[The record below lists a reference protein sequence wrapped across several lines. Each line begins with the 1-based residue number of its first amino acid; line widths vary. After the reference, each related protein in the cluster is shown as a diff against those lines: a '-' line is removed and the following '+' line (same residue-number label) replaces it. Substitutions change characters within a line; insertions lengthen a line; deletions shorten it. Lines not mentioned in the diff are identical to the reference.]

1 FVMPTLIPDIILQ
14 CIILQLLFI
23 LLFFPVAGLASQQAG
38 QSMPQIDTCNAQNV
52 FRQQQNAPGHLIKF
66 NTDSIPR
73 YLAEHSVGPPARE
86 YLYKVIR
93 RMPHSTRAFT
103 QGLAFYDNYL
113 FEGTGL
119 LGQSEIRKLETETG
133 RLLIS
138 KKTDSLA
145 FGEGISI
152 KNDRLIQLSWKS
164 ERAYLYDVET
174 FELLKEIK
182 YSGEGWGVTH
192 IDDKILISD
201 GSSLIRGHNVA
212 RFFMADESSQLSN
225 QIKRAVSNVVD
236 APENTVKN
244 IHVNESGVEVRGIN
258 ELEYANGFI
267 YANVWPTDCIA
278 EIDPDTGNINAWI
291 NLRNLNPAKSVTDWN
306 AVLNGIAYQQDK
318 NVFYVTGKYWPYIY
332 VIALQRPEKGR
343 SEKGRPE
350 KTRPE
355 KRQSDKTQSDKTQP
369 DKTEEQNKAVQHD
382 VYVSL

>member
-1 FVMPTLIPDIILQ
+1 MAIYAPNVKAQNVLISGHFFYSFLMPALISCTISTTISTT
-14 CIILQLLFI
+14 IRGITLQLLLI
-23 LLFFPVAGLASQQAG
+23 LLFFPVAGFASQQTQ
-38 QSMPQIDTCNAQNV
+38 QSTPQTDTCNAQNV
-52 FRQQQNAPGHLIKF
+52 LRQQQNAPGHLIKF
-66 NTDSIPR
+66 NTDSIPQN
-73 YLAEHSVGPPARE
+73 LTEHSAGYSAGLAVRE
-86 YLYKVIR
+86 YRYKIIR
-93 RMPHSTRAFT
+93 RMPHSTGAFT
-103 QGLAFYDNYL
+103 QGLAFYNNYL

-164 ERAYLYDVET
+164 ERAYLYDVKT

-225 QIKRAVSNVVD
+225 QMKRAVSNVAD
-236 APENTVKN
+236 TPENTVKN

-267 YANVWPTDCIA
+267 Y
-278 EIDPDTGNINAWI
+278 
-291 NLRNLNPAKSVTDWN
+291 
-306 AVLNGIAYQQDK
+306 
-318 NVFYVTGKYWPYIY
+318 
-332 VIALQRPEKGR
+332 
-343 SEKGRPE
+343 
-350 KTRPE
+350 
-355 KRQSDKTQSDKTQP
+355 
-369 DKTEEQNKAVQHD
+369 
-382 VYVSL
+382 